1 MRVVSISVNGLA
13 QAVEK
18 GFFDWLAEQDA
29 DVVCVQDHRMRA
41 YEIEDYNLIPEGYEA
56 YFIDGEKNED
66 GGCRYL
72 HPPFPESNHV
82 RVRK

>member
-1 MRVVSISVNGLA
+1 MRVVTISVNGLE

-41 YEIEDYNLIPEGYEA
+41 YEIEDRNLIPEA
-56 YFIDGEKNED
+56 TRPISLMVN
-66 GGCRYL
+66 
-72 HPPFPESNHV
+72 
-82 RVRK
+82 